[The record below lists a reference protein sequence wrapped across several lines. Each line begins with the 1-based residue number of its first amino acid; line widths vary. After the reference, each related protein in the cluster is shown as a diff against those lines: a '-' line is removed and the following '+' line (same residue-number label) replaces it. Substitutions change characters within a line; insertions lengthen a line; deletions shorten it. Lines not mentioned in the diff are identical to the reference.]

1 MSGRFAV
8 YLTDEGA
15 KHVDYGL
22 DMDILKELGFG
33 KKTIGAVAEK
43 IGKSRSTVSD
53 RLNKLEKELIVKT
66 VESDDLREKTY
77 TVSALKI
84 ADSRDSSASSRAF
97 FRDRARM
104 ILDGEIDL
112 YDGLGE
118 CIFYG
123 AADGGLNVCPLFTFA
138 AERIGEKI
146 ADSCEKND
154 FLKVSDRLNQMFR
167 TNGIGEFRMSVT
179 YYVNIDFTVAEKY
192 RSAEFN
198 VLNNIYR
205 NIIKAALE
213 RNSGKKMRIERMES
227 DDFSRFS
234 FKLFFENTE

>member
-15 KHVDYGL
+15 KHVDYDL
-22 DMDILKELGFG
+22 DMDILRELGFG

-53 RLNKLEKELIVKT
+53 RLNNLEKELIVRT
-66 VESDDLREKTY
+66 VESNDLREKTY

-84 ADSRDSSASSRAF
+84 ADSRDSSVSSRAF

-104 ILDGEIDL
+104 ILDGKIDL

-123 AADGGLNVCPLFTFA
+123 AADGGLNVCPLFTFV

-146 ADSCEKND
+146 ADCCEKND

-213 RNSGKKMRIERMES
+213 RNSGRKMRIERMES
-227 DDFSRFS
+227 EDFSRFS